1 MKIKTPSDNLII
13 LPMEV
18 LPRVKNASATELKVL
33 LYLFGKKEATPAEM
47 AQQLGITPADA
58 EAAFA
63 FWRGAGIFEEDDSAP
78 KKAVA
83 PSTSLYKSYD
93 SHTIASYLDE
103 DTAFRSCTELVSET
117 FGSGILNKN
126 ELSSLLY
133 LYNYVGLP
141 AEVISGIAGYCKSKG
156 KTSMQYLMK
165 TALSMYEKEGIDTY
179 EKFEQYMALL
189 EKRNADS
196 TRLRTMLGFGERALS
211 TKEKEFFTRWLE
223 EWALP
228 FDLISLAYE
237 KTVDNLHKVNLAYMN
252 AMLKRWYENGF
263 TTAEDVEIG
272 DAKAKA
278 EKTPDASYG
287 DSDAF
292 FEAAL
297 KAGFEG

>member
-33 LYLFGKKEATPAEM
+33 LYLFGKKEAAPAEM

-103 DTAFRSCTELVSET
+103 DAAFRSCADLVSET
-117 FGSGILNKN
+117 FGAKILNKN

-141 AEVISGIAGYCKSKG
+141 AEVIGGIAGYCKSKG

-165 TALSMYEKEGIDTY
+165 TALSMYEKEGIDSY

-196 TRLRTMLGFGERALS
+196 NCLRTMLGFGERALS

-223 EWALP
+223 EWTLP

-237 KTVDNLHKVNLAYMN
+237 KTVDNLHKVNLSYMN
-252 AMLKRWYENGF
+252 TMLKRWYESGF
-263 TTAEDVEIG
+263 TTVEDVEIG
-272 DAKAKA
+272 DSKAKA
-278 EKTPDASYG
+278 EKTSDASYG

>member
-1 MKIKTPSDNLII
+1 MKIKTPSDNLIL

-33 LYLFGKKEATPAEM
+33 LFLFAKKEALPAEM
-47 AQQLGITPADA
+47 AQQLGISPADA
-58 EAAFA
+58 EAAVA
-63 FWRGAGIFEEDDSAP
+63 FWRGAGIFEEDNSSP
-78 KKAVA
+78 KKEVA

-93 SHTIASYLDE
+93 SHTIASYLEE
-103 DTAFRSCTELVSET
+103 DTAFRSCTDLVAET
-117 FGSGILNKN
+117 FGAKILNKN

-141 AEVISGIAGYCKSKG
+141 AEVISGIAIYCKTKG
-156 KTSMQYLMK
+156 KTSMQYMMK
-165 TALSMYEKEGIDTY
+165 TALSMYEKDGIDTY
-179 EKFEQYMALL
+179 EKFEQYMTVL

-211 TKEKEFFTRWLE
+211 AKEKEFFTRWME

-228 FDLISLAYE
+228 FELISLAYE
-237 KTVDNLHKVNLAYMN
+237 KTVDNLHKVNLSYMN
-252 AMLKRWYENGF
+252 AMLKRWYECGY
-263 TTAEDVEIG
+263 TTPEDVEIG
-272 DAKAKA
+272 DSKAKT
-278 EKTPDASYG
+278 EKSSDASYG

-297 KAGFEG
+297 KAGFNG

>member
-1 MKIKTPSDNLII
+1 MKIKTPSDNFIL

-18 LPRVKNASATELKVL
+18 LPKVKNASATELKVL
-33 LYLFGKKEATPAEM
+33 LFLFGKKEATPAEM

-63 FWRGAGIFEEDDSAP
+63 FWRGAGIFEEDTSSP

-103 DTAFRSCTELVSET
+103 DAAFRSCADLVSET
-117 FGSGILNKN
+117 FGAKILNKN

-156 KTSMQYLMK
+156 KTSMQYMMS

-179 EKFEQYMALL
+179 EKFEQHMILL

-237 KTVDNLHKVNLAYMN
+237 KTVDSIHRVNLGYMER
-252 AMLKRWYENGF
+252 MLKRWYENGF

-272 DAKAKA
+272 DSKAKA
-278 EKTPDASYG
+278 EKTSDASYG